1 MRRSIW
7 IAIGLA
13 AVLAMLLACSSS
25 EPSAPQAPQAPAPA
39 APAAPAVAPAGAAPA
54 AAPQPAAPAAAAP
67 AAAAAQA
74 PAGTSVQAPSVA
86 AVRPASRPIEGAMAM
101 AKSGGTI
108 KFVPQGSIKII
119 DPIATGAIVTGT
131 VGRHAYDQLFWRDKN
146 YEIYP
151 QMLDSWNLS
160 DDGKEYT
167 FKVRP
172 GQMFHNGDPLR
183 MLDIAETHNRFAR
196 VDPLGRQL
204 LGISAGNEGK
214 ERGDQVF
221 NQVLDEANNTIVMKF
236 EQPTA
241 MVLEFLAQ
249 LDPRQPSV
257 MHEDVWS
264 LAVGQPVDEAIGTGA
279 FMMTEWIP
287 QERLVFE
294 QFADYVPNT
303 GEPWDF
309 TKGEINQYID
319 GFVAL
324 DIPDHATRVAA
335 LQTGEVDVL
344 DDFRLDLAFTLDNNP
359 NITWS
364 PIRDGNYGVHAF
376 NFHHAPFDMTPAG
389 RLARRAV
396 YAASPNDKIMQAA
409 VGDSQFWT
417 ECYIEIHCG
426 TPWNT
431 VVADD
436 IQVEG
441 IKTLG
446 GNLEL
451 GKQILDEAAALDPM
465 IRDYP
470 LRLVSASDMPFM
482 PEAGL
487 VMNETLKHLGF
498 TNVELVSLDWASRI
512 AVTGNPDGPWE
523 MATSWSNFAN
533 GLNPLAPSM
542 AASNPEGSGYWV
554 EPRITELRDQF
565 LVETD
570 TEKLQVLFDEMN
582 RVLYD
587 NPARVWHFMFSPP
600 RAIRSDVKN
609 YCIDC
614 LFPILHNVWL
624 DR

>member
-1 MRRSIW
+1 MF
-7 IAIGLA
+7 AT
-13 AVLAMLLACSSS
+13 LLACSSA
-25 EPSAPQAPQAPAPA
+25 EPAAPAAPQAPAPA
-39 APAAPAVAPAGAAPA
+39 APAAPAQVPAAMAPA
-54 AAPQPAAPAAAAP
+54 AAAQPAAPAAAAP
-67 AAAAAQA
+67 AAAQA

-86 AVRPASRPIEGAMAM
+86 AVRPQSRAIEGSMEMAR
-101 AKSGGTI
+101 SGGTI
-108 KFVPQGSIKII
+108 KYVPQGSIKII

-151 QMLDSWNLS
+151 QMLESWNLS

-172 GQMFHNGDPLR
+172 GQVFHNGDPLR
-183 MLDIAETHNRFAR
+183 MIDIAETHNRFAR

-214 ERGDQVF
+214 ERSDQVF

-236 EQPTA
+236 EEPTA

-257 MHEDVWS
+257 MHESIWS
-264 LAVGQPVDEAIGTGA
+264 IAVGQPVDDAIGTGA
-279 FMMTEWIP
+279 FKMTEWIP

-294 QFADYVPNT
+294 QFADYVPNS

-359 NITWS
+359 NVVWS

-396 YAASPNDKIMQAA
+396 YAASPNDQIMQAA
-409 VGDSQFWT
+409 VGESQFWT

-426 TPWNT
+426 TPWKT

-441 IKTLG
+441 IKTLTG
-446 GNLEL
+446 DLEL
-451 GKQILDEAAALDPM
+451 GQQILDEAAALDPM
-465 IRDYP
+465 IKDYP
-470 LRLVSASDMPFM
+470 LRLVAASDMPFM

-487 VMNETLKHLGF
+487 VMAETLRQLGF
-498 TNVELVSLDWASRI
+498 TKVELVSLDWASRV
-512 AVTGNPDGPWE
+512 ALTGNPDGPWE

-542 AASNPEGSGYWV
+542 AASNPEGSGRWV
-554 EPRITELRDQF
+554 EPRITDLRDQF
-565 LVETD
+565 LTETD
-570 TEKLQVLFDEMN
+570 PEKLQVLFDEMN

-609 YCIDC
+609 FCLDC

>member
-1 MRRSIW
+1 MF
-7 IAIGLA
+7 AT
-13 AVLAMLLACSSS
+13 LLACSSA
-25 EPSAPQAPQAPAPA
+25 EPAAPAAPQAPAPA
-39 APAAPAVAPAGAAPA
+39 APAAPAQVPAAMAPA
-54 AAPQPAAPAAAAP
+54 AAAQPAAPAAAAP
-67 AAAAAQA
+67 AAAAQA

-86 AVRPASRPIEGAMAM
+86 AVRPQSRAIEGSMEMARP
-101 AKSGGTI
+101 GGTI
-108 KFVPQGSIKII
+108 NYVPQGSIKII

-151 QMLDSWNLS
+151 QMLESWNLS

-172 GQMFHNGDPLR
+172 GQVFHNGDPLR
-183 MLDIAETHNRFAR
+183 MIDIAETHNRFAR

-214 ERGDQVF
+214 ERSDQVF

-236 EQPTA
+236 EEPTA

-257 MHEDVWS
+257 MHESIWS
-264 LAVGQPVDEAIGTGA
+264 IAVGQPVDDAIGTGA
-279 FMMTEWIP
+279 FKMTEWIP

-294 QFADYVPNT
+294 QFADYVPNS

-359 NITWS
+359 NVVWS

-396 YAASPNDKIMQAA
+396 YAASPNDQIMQAA
-409 VGDSQFWT
+409 VGESQFWT

-426 TPWNT
+426 TPWKT

-441 IKTLG
+441 IKTLTG
-446 GNLEL
+446 DLEL
-451 GKQILDEAAALDPM
+451 GQQILDEAAALDPM
-465 IRDYP
+465 IKDYP
-470 LRLVSASDMPFM
+470 LRLVAASDMPFM

-487 VMNETLKHLGF
+487 VMAETLRQLGF
-498 TNVELVSLDWASRI
+498 TKVELVSLDWASRV
-512 AVTGNPDGPWE
+512 ALTGNPDGPWE

-542 AASNPEGSGYWV
+542 AASNPEGSGRWV
-554 EPRITELRDQF
+554 EPRITDLRDQF
-565 LVETD
+565 LTETD
-570 TEKLQVLFDEMN
+570 PEKLQVLFDEMN

-609 YCIDC
+609 FCLDC